1 MFKRLSVAAV
11 ARLSD
16 LTDHLWSEDHQL
28 AAPALENHWMV
39 EVILILQ
46 LVGVWVKGN
55 PAHHAFKLVLG
66 TASRDFL
73 SSTLSNESSSEVSR
87 IH

>member
-1 MFKRLSVAAV
+1 
-11 ARLSD
+11 
-16 LTDHLWSEDHQL
+16 
-28 AAPALENHWMV
+28 MV

-55 PAHHAFKLVLG
+55 LAHHAFKLVLG
-66 TASRDFL
+66 TASRYFL